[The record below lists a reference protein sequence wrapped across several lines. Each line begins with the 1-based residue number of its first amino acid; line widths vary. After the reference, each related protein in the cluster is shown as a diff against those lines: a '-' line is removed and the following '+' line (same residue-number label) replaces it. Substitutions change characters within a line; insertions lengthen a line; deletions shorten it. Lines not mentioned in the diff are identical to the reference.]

1 MAIIANEP
9 LSCNY
14 CQRLTEPRD
23 THIFETC
30 EHIFHSACIDQE
42 RPICPICNPMCLICR
57 ELTTE
62 DSRIQ
67 LACNHIF
74 HTDCIQELKRNNY
87 LSSLTNTSCPICRA
101 TIPLEIEDL
110 IRALVIYKV
119 HIADPVLGE
128 EFTRPVDN
136 LIILSAERLL
146 NVIAD
151 TFQREENALFL
162 SDFIHV
168 TYKEL
173 LQLRFPDLENMPLLI
188 NRLNEAMQIFKGN
201 PPMAIDERPAPP
213 FISNTVMVAMVLL
226 LSFLYALLPS
236 RV

>member
-42 RPICPICNPMCLICR
+42 RPICPICNPSCAICL
-57 ELTTE
+57 EPTSQE
-62 DSRIQ
+62 SKIQ

-74 HTDCIQELKRNNY
+74 HTTCRDKWIETQVLQKSEVTCPGCRTPIDPETIIITSSKELVIQKIKEYYINVVGLEWSHQNPKVIGEHIKLV
-87 LSSLTNTSCPICRA
+87 LSLICREES
-101 TIPLEIEDL
+101 PEVFSDDL
-110 IRALVIYKV
+110 IHRTFLETCNHLKEAL
-119 HIADPVLGE
+119 
-128 EFTRPVDN
+128 
-136 LIILSAERLL
+136 
-146 NVIAD
+146 
-151 TFQREENALFL
+151 NA
-162 SDFIHV
+162 
-168 TYKEL
+168 
-173 LQLRFPDLENMPLLI
+173 
-188 NRLNEAMQIFKGN
+188 
-201 PPMAIDERPAPP
+201 PMAINERAAPP
-213 FISNTVMVAMVLL
+213 FIFNTVMAAMFLL